1 MSKSKKS
8 MSSNRSLIFRMD
20 NLFNTRPKEP
30 FSLFSH
36 NKTTDLTKFSS
47 CKNGSD
53 ISRQPDFA
61 GSLELNSICKAL
73 RSVQYKTKN
82 FLNAISMLILNNL
95 IKNMNIA
102 DIRKEY
108 TLKSLEL
115 EDVGD
120 SPIPYFL
127 IWLEEAIK
135 SAALEV
141 NAMNLSTINFKN
153 RPSSRTVLLKGV
165 DHGFVFYTNYDSRKG
180 QELGKNPFAA
190 LTFFW
195 PELERQVRIEGWVE
209 KVSKELSDTYYLS
222 RPLNGQVGAWAS
234 PQSQPIPDRE
244 FLENRV
250 KASLE

>member
-1 MSKSKKS
+1 
-8 MSSNRSLIFRMD
+8 
-20 NLFNTRPKEP
+20 
-30 FSLFSH
+30 
-36 NKTTDLTKFSS
+36 
-47 CKNGSD
+47 
-53 ISRQPDFA
+53 
-61 GSLELNSICKAL
+61 
-73 RSVQYKTKN
+73 
-82 FLNAISMLILNNL
+82 MLILNNL

-135 SAALEV
+135 SATLEV
-141 NAMNLSTINFKN
+141 NAMNLSTINVKN
-153 RPSSRTVLLKGV
+153 RPSSRIVLLKGV

-180 QELGKNPFAA
+180 QELAENPFAA

-195 PELERQVRIEGWVE
+195 PELERQVRIEGRVE
-209 KVSKELSDTYYLS
+209 KVSREVSDIYYLS
-222 RPLNGQVGAWAS
+222 RPLNSQVGAWAS

-244 FLENRV
+244 FLEKRIKSGLERFRSEALKRPDNWGGYRV
-250 KASLE
+250 IPDYMEFWQGRASRLHDRIAFSKEENGMWGKKRLAP

>member
-1 MSKSKKS
+1 
-8 MSSNRSLIFRMD
+8 
-20 NLFNTRPKEP
+20 
-30 FSLFSH
+30 
-36 NKTTDLTKFSS
+36 
-47 CKNGSD
+47 
-53 ISRQPDFA
+53 
-61 GSLELNSICKAL
+61 
-73 RSVQYKTKN
+73 
-82 FLNAISMLILNNL
+82 MLILNNL
-95 IKNMNIA
+95 MKNMNIA

-115 EDVGD
+115 EDVGP

-141 NAMNLSTINFKN
+141 NAMNLSTINLKN

-180 QELGKNPFAA
+180 LELAKNPFAA

-195 PELERQVRIEGWVE
+195 PELERQVRIEGQVE

-222 RPLNGQVGAWAS
+222 RPLNSQVGAWAS
-234 PQSQPIPDRE
+234 PQSQPIPNRE
-244 FLENRV
+244 FLEKRV
-250 KASLE
+250 RTSLERFRNEALKRPDNWGGYRIIPDYVEFWQGRASRLHDRIAFSMEETGTWGKKRLAP